1 MRRYWLIFAQAVT
14 VCLGIL
20 FVVTTLRPDLL
31 RLAGPAAGPQS
42 AAAAA
47 RPPAARTQATASYA
61 DGVARAAP
69 SVVNVYTTKHVNV
82 PLIPLP
88 DDPVL
93 RQFFGQVPG
102 VTRRQA
108 STSLGSGVIVNQD
121 GYVLTNYHVV
131 QAAEAIE
138 VALSDG
144 RRDTAKVVG
153 ADPDTDL
160 AVLKL
165 ATLRSLPAA
174 TLAPDR
180 GLRVGDVV
188 LAIGNPFGV
197 GQTTTLGI
205 VSALGRNGLGLNTYE
220 NFIQTDAA
228 INPGNSG
235 GPLIDMRGR
244 VVGINTAIYSRSGG
258 SVGIGFAIPSAMVR
272 LVVDSARAGVK
283 TVKRPWFGARLQSL
297 TAEVAD
303 GLGLDRPAGSVVASV
318 VDKGPADQAGLKRSD
333 VILSVDG
340 VNVDDPESFGYRF
353 ATRPIGGTT
362 MLSVLRGGKR
372 ISIPVKLV
380 AAPETRPR
388 DMVKL
393 TSRSPLAGLTVG
405 NMSPALAEELSIE
418 TGNDGV
424 VVSEIEEGST
434 AANVGFQRGDIIKA
448 LNGEQ
453 MTTSREVEAILRDRR
468 RAWEVTI
475 IRNGQTITSVFPG

>member
-31 RLAGPAAGPQS
+31 RLAAPGAAPAAVAAATRPAAGTGTDPV
-42 AAAAA
+42 
-47 RPPAARTQATASYA
+47 SYA

-93 RQFFGQVPG
+93 RQLFGQLPG
-102 VTRRQA
+102 VSRREA
-108 STSLGSGVIVNQD
+108 TTSLGSGVIVSQD
-121 GYVLTNYHVV
+121 GHVLTNYHVV
-131 QAAEAIE
+131 QAADAIE

-165 ATLRSLPAA
+165 ASLRTLPAA
-174 TLAPDR
+174 ALAADR

-197 GQTTTLGI
+197 GQTTTQGI

-235 GPLIDMRGR
+235 GALVDAEGNL
-244 VVGINTAIYSRSGG
+244 VGINTAIYSESGG
-258 SVGIGFAIPSAMVR
+258 SMGIGFATPVEIARKVMDEIVKTGGVKRGWLGVEPQDVTPE
-272 LVVDSARAGVK
+272 LARA
-283 TVKRPWFGARLQSL
+283 F
-297 TAEVAD
+297 
-303 GLGLDRPAGSVVASV
+303 GLGGDARGAIIAGVMR
-318 VDKGPADQAGLKRSD
+318 DGPAARSGLRVGDIVQSVNGKRMAD
-333 VILSVDG
+333 TAQLLAEIAQLPPGQRATLGILRSGKPQDMTVVVG
-340 VNVDDPESFGYRF
+340 
-353 ATRPIGGTT
+353 TRP
-362 MLSVLRGGKR
+362 GK
-372 ISIPVKLV
+372 
-380 AAPETRPR
+380 PR
-388 DMVKL
+388 
-393 TSRSPLAGLTVG
+393 
-405 NMSPALAEELSIE
+405 
-418 TGNDGV
+418 
-424 VVSEIEEGST
+424 
-434 AANVGFQRGDIIKA
+434 
-448 LNGEQ
+448 
-453 MTTSREVEAILRDRR
+453 
-468 RAWEVTI
+468 
-475 IRNGQTITSVFPG
+475 

>member
-1 MRRYWLIFAQAVT
+1 
-14 VCLGIL
+14 
-20 FVVTTLRPDLL
+20 
-31 RLAGPAAGPQS
+31 S

-61 DGVARAAP
+61 EGVARAAP

-165 ATLRSLPAA
+165 ATLRALPAA

-235 GPLIDMRGR
+235 GALVDAAGNL
-244 VVGINTAIYSRSGG
+244 VGINTAIYSESGG
-258 SVGIGFAIPSAMVR
+258 SMGIGFATPIEIARKVMDEIVKTGAVKRGWLGVEPQDVTPE
-272 LVVDSARAGVK
+272 LARA
-283 TVKRPWFGARLQSL
+283 F
-297 TAEVAD
+297 
-303 GLGLDRPAGSVVASV
+303 GLDRDTTGVIIAGVMR
-318 VDKGPADQAGLKRSD
+318 DGPAARGGLRVGDIVQSVNGKRMMDTASLLSEIAQLPPGQSAKLG
-333 VILSVDG
+333 ILRSGKPAELAVVVG
-340 VNVDDPESFGYRF
+340 
-353 ATRPIGGTT
+353 TRP
-362 MLSVLRGGKR
+362 GK
-372 ISIPVKLV
+372 
-380 AAPETRPR
+380 PR
-388 DMVKL
+388 
-393 TSRSPLAGLTVG
+393 
-405 NMSPALAEELSIE
+405 
-418 TGNDGV
+418 
-424 VVSEIEEGST
+424 
-434 AANVGFQRGDIIKA
+434 
-448 LNGEQ
+448 
-453 MTTSREVEAILRDRR
+453 
-468 RAWEVTI
+468 
-475 IRNGQTITSVFPG
+475 